1 MSWMIWTCLMLSV
14 VWLLGSMIALLVCP
28 DPIPYFWSEFVD
40 PTDGRFRY
48 NFHDYY
54 VGNAAGNVVS
64 DVLILLVPFPIV
76 WRLKMRVTQK
86 IMVSSVLLLGI
97 L

>member
-1 MSWMIWTCLMLSV
+1 MISTCLALSAT
-14 VWLLGSMIALLVCP
+14 WLLGSMIALLVCP
-28 DPIPYFWSEFVD
+28 TPISYFWNETLD
-40 PTDGRFRY
+40 PTAGRFRY
-48 NFHDYY
+48 NFHNYY
-54 VGNAAGNVVS
+54 IGNAAGNVAS

-76 WRLKMRVTQK
+76 WRLKMRVAQK

>member
-1 MSWMIWTCLMLSV
+1 MIWTCLILSV
-14 VWLLGSMIALLVCP
+14 LWLLGSMIALLVCP
-28 DPIPYFWSEFVD
+28 DPIPYFWNESVD
-40 PTDGRFRY
+40 PTAGRFRY
-48 NFHDYY
+48 NFHNYY
-54 VGNAAGNVVS
+54 IGNAAGNLAS